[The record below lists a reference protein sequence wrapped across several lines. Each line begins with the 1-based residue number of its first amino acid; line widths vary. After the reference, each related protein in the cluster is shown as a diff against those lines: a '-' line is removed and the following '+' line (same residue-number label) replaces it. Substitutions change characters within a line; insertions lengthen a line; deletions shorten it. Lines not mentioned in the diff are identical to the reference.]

1 MSEVLSYL
9 FIVFVCRV
17 VGINGHF
24 SISCN
29 ALEREREGTKRGGHD
44 HTRNCF
50 YIVSC
55 AGTYASHNIFI
66 FPIVFAMILVWHRLG
81 ICTGIACIESL
92 ADRKS

>member
-1 MSEVLSYL
+1 M
-9 FIVFVCRV
+9 
-17 VGINGHF
+17 GIF
-24 SISCN
+24 QFISCN
-29 ALEREREGTKRGGHD
+29 VLGIGERKRGNEESGHD

-66 FPIVFAMILVWHRLG
+66 FPIVFAIIFVWHRLG

-92 ADRKS
+92 SDRKS